1 MDFIEEFRWR
11 CSLPR
16 TCLMSR
22 VYRCPI
28 VSVSRVDFGKAADS
42 EPVELCLRV
51 MDAGGLRGDRM
62 VGEARV
68 TLSESRGCGTFRLLG
83 GGYAT
88 LSFRW
93 SIPEKLHLEEPREG
107 PSAEEAA
114 FERAVSF
121 WARQDLSTST
131 GITHAQLELA
141 ALLATESAAESK
153 EASMQLDMNEL
164 ILQAPL
170 SALLLNDLDPREIQG
185 VEVQSA
191 GSHSLMT
198 VLSEHLA
205 LFTPLAGSR
214 LIGALVEKL
223 PNFRGSVPLE
233 DPSFLV
239 VQRCGEAWEEL
250 LCKIFLHFKGSEL
263 IELKRLI
270 DAAGGGHDLRHAV
283 YSVITYEVRRSAVLK
298 HFSDEA
304 EKLEEFPLHIL
315 SDIDQTV
322 VIGTFGA
329 GGPKFPIGPD
339 RPGVSWMRSALRKL
353 WFCQDR

>member
-1 MDFIEEFRWR
+1 MVFTWSFWHLEVK
-11 CSLPR
+11 SLPVPYCVLVTGYPNQTWSKKCKLHQEYKTAPALR
-16 TCLMSR
+16 QRHPRWNALCH
-22 VYRCPI
+22 VAFPPEQ

-141 ALLATESAAESK
+141 ALLATESAAE
-153 EASMQLDMNEL
+153 
-164 ILQAPL
+164 
-170 SALLLNDLDPREIQG
+170 R
-185 VEVQSA
+185 
-191 GSHSLMT
+191 
-198 VLSEHLA
+198 LA
-205 LFTPLAGSR
+205 
-214 LIGALVEKL
+214 
-223 PNFRGSVPLE
+223 
-233 DPSFLV
+233 
-239 VQRCGEAWEEL
+239 
-250 LCKIFLHFKGSEL
+250 
-263 IELKRLI
+263 
-270 DAAGGGHDLRHAV
+270 
-283 YSVITYEVRRSAVLK
+283 
-298 HFSDEA
+298 
-304 EKLEEFPLHIL
+304 
-315 SDIDQTV
+315 
-322 VIGTFGA
+322 
-329 GGPKFPIGPD
+329 
-339 RPGVSWMRSALRKL
+339 
-353 WFCQDR
+353 